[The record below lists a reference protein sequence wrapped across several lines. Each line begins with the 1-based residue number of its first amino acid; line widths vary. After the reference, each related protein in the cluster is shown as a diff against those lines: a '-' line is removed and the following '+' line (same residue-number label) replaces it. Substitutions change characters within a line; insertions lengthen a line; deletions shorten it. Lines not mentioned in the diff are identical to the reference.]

1 MGIIIGTSVEKT
13 RSENG
18 MTLIEVIIAIAI
30 MGIVATAATGLA
42 ISSLT
47 GSVTQ
52 KHRAVA
58 VTVANDAMEQVTG
71 LPAAMLYGGRSAADV
86 AASYVANSSTSA
98 VANTYQE
105 YDHTTPLPSAQKV
118 PINKTVAQDGTVYNI
133 TTLIGTCFQKLG
145 TTPGQAA
152 GGDCTKLAS
161 PTLPLLYP
169 GYTPLTRV
177 IVLVRWTGGQGC
189 TSANPCSYSATTLI
203 DAHSDLEWT
212 TNG

>member
-58 VTVANDAMEQVTG
+58 VTVANDAMS
-71 LPAAMLYGGRSAADV
+71 R
-86 AASYVANSSTSA
+86 
-98 VANTYQE
+98 
-105 YDHTTPLPSAQKV
+105 
-118 PINKTVAQDGTVYNI
+118 
-133 TTLIGTCFQKLG
+133 
-145 TTPGQAA
+145 
-152 GGDCTKLAS
+152 
-161 PTLPLLYP
+161 
-169 GYTPLTRV
+169 
-177 IVLVRWTGGQGC
+177 
-189 TSANPCSYSATTLI
+189 
-203 DAHSDLEWT
+203 
-212 TNG
+212 

>member
-1 MGIIIGTSVEKT
+1 
-13 RSENG
+13 

-30 MGIVATAATGLA
+30 VGIVATAATGLA

-98 VANTYQE
+98 A
-105 YDHTTPLPSAQKV
+105 TPLQPRMSMLSWKNSRRRPFWA
-118 PINKTVAQDGTVYNI
+118 
-133 TTLIGTCFQKLG
+133 F
-145 TTPGQAA
+145 
-152 GGDCTKLAS
+152 S
-161 PTLPLLYP
+161 
-169 GYTPLTRV
+169 
-177 IVLVRWTGGQGC
+177 
-189 TSANPCSYSATTLI
+189 
-203 DAHSDLEWT
+203 
-212 TNG
+212 